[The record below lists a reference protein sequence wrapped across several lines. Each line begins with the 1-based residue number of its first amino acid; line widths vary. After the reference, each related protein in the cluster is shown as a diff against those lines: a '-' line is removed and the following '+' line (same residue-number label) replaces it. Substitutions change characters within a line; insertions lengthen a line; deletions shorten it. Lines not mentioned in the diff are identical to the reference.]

1 MANRP
6 SNRKQTPSQT
16 VGPFFAL
23 GLTPRESGYEH
34 GSVVGPSTLAAGT
47 GGERIRVTGQV
58 LDGEGAPIDDALIE
72 LWQANGHGRY
82 RHPADNHEDRALDPS
97 FLGFA
102 RAGTGIA
109 ADGSFTLH
117 TVKPGAVGD
126 GQAPHLNLIVFMRG
140 GLNHL
145 YTRAYFDDEAAA
157 NDSDP
162 VLSSVPA
169 QRRDTLVARR
179 EETGDGIVYHFD
191 IYMQGARE
199 TVFFD
204 V

>member
-1 MANRP
+1 MAADEP
-6 SNRKQTPSQT
+6 ANRKQTPSQT

-34 GSVVGPSTLAAGT
+34 TSVIGPSTVTDAT
-47 GGERIRVTGQV
+47 EGERLRVRGQL
-58 LDGEGAPIDDALIE
+58 LDGEGAPINDALIE
-72 LWQANGHGRY
+72 LWQADAHGRY
-82 RHPADNHEDRALDPS
+82 RHPPDNPADRRPDPS

-102 RAGTGIA
+102 RAGTGP
-109 ADGSFTLH
+109 DGSFTLH
-117 TVKPGAVGD
+117 TVKPGIVGG

-145 YTRAYFDDEAAA
+145 YTRVYFDDEAAGNA
-157 NDSDP
+157 SDP
-162 VLSSVPA
+162 VLSAVPA

-179 EETGDGIVYHFD
+179 EETADGIVYHFD
-191 IYMQGARE
+191 IHMQGARE